1 MGLDRPRACLL
12 SIDTQYVLNVCEIQL
27 SAKLGRTLTAGAVHA
42 QVLPVLRATI
52 DDVRLAGPT
61 DDAPP
66 QLALSRIEVRF
77 SILRAILSLGH
88 DLEARIETDGMI
100 RARVTD
106 DSTGIT
112 TRSSGFADVSLG
124 LKWHSSDGDEKT
136 GAPSTAWLFH
146 LDMNSGSAPF
156 RGDGVRP
163 SLRFVA
169 EWELPGDTSI
179 GVMPGLAR
187 DTDDNGRRFTAGILA
202 VTVSTEIAP
211 GWHAFVEL
219 AGQRLASRARG
230 GNLATLDGGV
240 AYLISPDMQVD
251 ASFQRGITR
260 NTPFLGL
267 GLGWSIRF

>member
-1 MGLDRPRACLL
+1 MPL
-12 SIDTQYVLNVCEIQL
+12 I
-27 SAKLGRTLTAGAVHA
+27 RTLTCLAWAACSAAALADEGIATDRPDFVESSAVMDKGRVQLELGVNLERSHSAGQRGRA
-42 QVLPVLRATI
+42 QFTPALLR
-52 DDVRLAGPT
+52 VG
-61 DDAPP
+61 
-66 QLALSRIEVRF
+66 
-77 SILRAILSLGH
+77 LGH
-88 DLEARIETDGMI
+88 ALEARIETDGMI

-112 TRSSGFADVSLG
+112 TRNSGFSDVSLG
-124 LKWHSSDGDEKT
+124 LKWHSSDGDEKAGT
-136 GAPSTAWLFH
+136 PSTAWLFH
-146 LDMNSGSAPF
+146 LDMNSGSAAF

-169 EWELPGDTSI
+169 EWDLPGDTSI

-211 GWHAFVEL
+211 GWRAFIEL
-219 AGQRLASRARG
+219 AGLRLASGARG
-230 GNLATLDGGV
+230 GNLASLDGGV
-240 AYLISPDMQVD
+240 TYLINPDMQVD

>member
-1 MGLDRPRACLL
+1 MKLL
-12 SIDTQYVLNVCEIQL
+12 
-27 SAKLGRTLTAGAVHA
+27 RTLTCLAGAACAAAA
-42 QVLPVLRATI
+42 QADDGIATDRPDFVESSVVVDKGRVQLELGVNLERSHSAGLRGRVQTT
-52 DDVRLAGPT
+52 P
-61 DDAPP
+61 
-66 QLALSRIEVRF
+66 AL
-77 SILRAILSLGH
+77 LRVGLGH

-112 TRSSGFADVSLG
+112 TRSSGFSDVSLG